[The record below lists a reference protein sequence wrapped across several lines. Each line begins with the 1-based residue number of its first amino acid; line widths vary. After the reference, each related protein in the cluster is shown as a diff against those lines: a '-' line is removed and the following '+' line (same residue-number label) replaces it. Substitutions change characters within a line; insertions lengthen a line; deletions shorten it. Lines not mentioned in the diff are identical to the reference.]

1 VGISICVGSYG
12 LHPFYI
18 ESLDIQVYCVEEL
31 CVCLQENAFAL
42 DGELMSDQLIG
53 WIAGECELPE
63 LAKQLYPLVHKKGSL
78 SEFVACILRY
88 VGLLDTDVIQQTDS
102 ILKKSAG
109 RSMVERKKLKADHF
123 LYKGKDMSALI
134 LYDEILRA
142 WEQEASPQTGGTKPL
157 YGSGLRR
164 GIMHNKGV
172 VLSRM
177 MRYSEACDCFW
188 EAYSI
193 EPSKDSLVAYLGAMR
208 LYLEEGDYIAFLAE
222 HPEFFQASL
231 LLEKRM
237 EETRQSWLSE
247 KTSRVWGQ
255 WGEGV
260 ASSWDGMLRDLK
272 ERYRRSMS

>member
-1 VGISICVGSYG
+1 
-12 LHPFYI
+12 
-18 ESLDIQVYCVEEL
+18 
-31 CVCLQENAFAL
+31 
-42 DGELMSDQLIG
+42 MSDRLIG
-53 WIAGECELPE
+53 WIARECELE
-63 LAKQLYPLVHKKGSL
+63 DLAKQLYPLVHKKGSL

-88 VGLLDTDVIQQTDS
+88 AGLLDTDVIQQTDS

-109 RSMVERKKLKADHF
+109 RSMLERKKLKADHF
-123 LYKGKDMSALI
+123 LFKGKDMSALL

-142 WEQEASPQTGGTKPL
+142 WEQEGSLGTTGAGPL
-157 YGSGLRR
+157 YGAVLRR

-172 VLSRM
+172 VLSRL
-177 MRYSEACDCFW
+177 MRYSEAADCFW

-208 LYLEEGDYIAFLAE
+208 MYLEEGDYIAFLAG

-237 EETRQSWLSE
+237 EEARQSWLTD
-247 KTSRVWGQ
+247 KPYARVWGQ
-255 WGEGV
+255 LGEAS
-260 ASSWDGMLRDLK
+260 ASSWDGMLRELK